1 MSTHLR
7 DKVEKIEQI
16 IAKLVDESSKG
27 KPIVVEGK
35 KDAETLRE
43 LGINGP
49 VVTVKTGGK
58 SFLDVAAE
66 IELSAPSE
74 VILLLDFD
82 RRGREGTKLL
92 QQSLERVQ
100 IKVNR
105 EIWLELKALTGRE
118 MQCIESL
125 FSYLQNLRLKTRE
138 LA

>member
-1 MSTHLR
+1 LSTHLK
-7 DKVEKIEQI
+7 DKVEKIEDV

-27 KPIVVEGK
+27 ITIVVEGK

-43 LGINGP
+43 LGVEGP

-58 SFLDVAAE
+58 SFLGVASE
-66 IELSAPSE
+66 IESSAPSE

-92 QQSLERVQ
+92 RQSLERVK
-100 IKVNR
+100 IKVNI
-105 EIWLELKALTGRE
+105 EIWLQLKSLTGHE

-125 FSYLQNLRLKTRE
+125 FSYLRNLSQKIKSF
-138 LA
+138 

>member
-1 MSTHLR
+1 MSTHLNE
-7 DKVEKIEQI
+7 KVEKIEGV
-16 IAKLVDESSKG
+16 IAKLVDESTKR
-27 KPIVVEGK
+27 KTIVVEGK

-43 LGINGP
+43 LGIGGL

-58 SFLDVAAE
+58 SFLDIASE

-92 QQSLERVQ
+92 RQSLERVK
-100 IKVNR
+100 IKVNVD
-105 EIWLELKALTGRE
+105 IWLELKALTGHE

-125 FSYLQNLRLKTRE
+125 FSYLQNLRKKT
-138 LA
+138 

>member
-1 MSTHLR
+1 MSTHLK
-7 DKVEKIEQI
+7 DKVEKIEDV

-27 KPIVVEGK
+27 ITIVVEGK

-43 LGINGP
+43 LGVEGP

-58 SFLDVAAE
+58 SFLGVASE
-66 IELSAPSE
+66 IESSAPSE

-92 QQSLERVQ
+92 RQSLERVK
-100 IKVNR
+100 IKVNI
-105 EIWLELKALTGRE
+105 EIWLQLKSLTGHE

-125 FSYLQNLRLKTRE
+125 FSYLRNLSQKIKSF
-138 LA
+138 

>member
-1 MSTHLR
+1 
-7 DKVEKIEQI
+7 
-16 IAKLVDESSKG
+16 
-27 KPIVVEGK
+27 
-35 KDAETLRE
+35 
-43 LGINGP
+43 
-49 VVTVKTGGK
+49 VKTGGK

-66 IELSAPSE
+66 IGCQPTSE

-105 EIWLELKALTGRE
+105 D
-118 MQCIESL
+118 
-125 FSYLQNLRLKTRE
+125 

>member
-1 MSTHLR
+1 LSTHLNE
-7 DKVEKIEQI
+7 KVEKIEGV
-16 IAKLVDESSKG
+16 IAKLVDESTKR
-27 KPIVVEGK
+27 KTIVVEGK

-43 LGINGP
+43 LGIGGL

-58 SFLDVAAE
+58 SFLDIASE

-92 QQSLERVQ
+92 RQSLERVK
-100 IKVNR
+100 IKVNVD
-105 EIWLELKALTGRE
+105 IWLELKALTGHE

-125 FSYLQNLRLKTRE
+125 FSYLQNLRKKT
-138 LA
+138 

>member
-1 MSTHLR
+1 MSAHLR

-35 KDAETLRE
+35 KDSETLRE
-43 LGINGP
+43 FGVDGP

-66 IELSAPSE
+66 IELSAPYE

-100 IKVNR
+100 IKVNK

>member
-1 MSTHLR
+1 LSTRLK
-7 DKVEKIEQI
+7 DKVEKIEHI
-16 IAKLVDESSKG
+16 ITILTEESVKG

-43 LGINGP
+43 LGIKGSI
-49 VVTVKTGGK
+49 VTVKTGGK
-58 SFLDVAAE
+58 SFLDVASE

-92 QQSLERVQ
+92 LQSLERVK
-100 IKVNR
+100 IKVNID
-105 EIWLELKALTGRE
+105 IWLELKALTGHE

-125 FSYLQNLRLKTRE
+125 FSYLQNLYQKIKS
-138 LA
+138 